1 MNEKK
6 NRVKTCPGCDSE
18 NVVRV
23 VGSMMLL
30 ANPDLREELKAGR
43 AIVCGACCGTGST
56 RTFQCQDCG
65 LRWNED
71 MEQAI
76 KESR

>member
-1 MNEKK
+1 
-6 NRVKTCPGCDSE
+6 
-18 NVVRV
+18 
-23 VGSMMLL
+23 MLL

-65 LRWNED
+65 LKWDED

-76 KESR
+76 RESR